1 MSLKKIGEN
10 RYIDKRVFIDP
21 KNQSG
26 TLNQLN
32 VVDLIQQLNLWSSQ
46 GLITGVSGIKNIN
59 NLNNFN
65 QFLDF
70 NILNSINSPQIISSI
85 DTHDFQFPM
94 ATTTGV
100 TAGLIDYTTI
110 NNLVTGL
117 YTVSTDIS
125 FLAAD
130 ITSLQQNSHIPAT
143 INGALANGLT
153 IVNQAIGI
161 ELANS
166 TTNGALSFTDWNTF
180 NNKLGTSNTGAL
192 TGAGFTITNGSNAVI
207 GTGTTIA
214 INDSSIANVKLINN
228 SISINGNAVVL
239 GGNINGIALTSVGL
253 QQFAATTSAQLAGV
267 ISDETGSGLV
277 VFNNTPT
284 FITPILGVASAT
296 SINVNGTA
304 GNGFVTLVSQSSA
317 PSTPVSSIRLY
328 ADSSN
333 RLSWVGTNGFTRTF
347 DATSLTG
354 NRVYNLPNFDGN
366 FLVTGGTNS
375 ISTSTIIESTS
386 TTNVTTLRANAG
398 DLRINAIGT
407 GGIVRLQVASND
419 AITLSPN
426 GVSNDGTGSS
436 TAGRITLTKD
446 LIITGNG
453 ALSIA
458 DTISGVSGCIRL
470 AAGSDKLVVI
480 GGIVSAPCISARINS
495 SLGSAPQI
503 GFFGTLPIS
512 KITTGIASSTFVTNS
527 GTAVNNSS
535 TFGGYTIAQIAQALI
550 NYGLLT

>member
-1 MSLKKIGEN
+1 
-10 RYIDKRVFIDP
+10 
-21 KNQSG
+21 
-26 TLNQLN
+26 
-32 VVDLIQQLNLWSSQ
+32 
-46 GLITGVSGIKNIN
+46 
-59 NLNNFN
+59 
-65 QFLDF
+65 
-70 NILNSINSPQIISSI
+70 
-85 DTHDFQFPM
+85 M

-166 TTNGALSFTDWNTF
+166 TTTGALNSTDWNTF
-180 NNKLGTSNTGAL
+180 NNKLGTSNTGPL
-192 TGAGFTITNGSNAVI
+192 TGAGFTITNGSNAVV
-207 GTGTTIA
+207 GTGTSIA
-214 INDSSIANVKLINN
+214 INDSSIANVKLINS
-228 SISINGNAVVL
+228 SISINGNAVAL
-239 GGNINGIALTSVGL
+239 GGNINGFALTSVGL
-253 QQFAATTSAQLAGV
+253 QQFAPTTSAQLAGI
-267 ISDETGSGLV
+267 ISDETGTGSLVFNTSPTFLTPNLGTPASAILTNCVGLPISTGVSGMSANVATFLGFPTSANLASVMFDETGSGLV

-296 SINVNGTA
+296 SVSVTGTA
-304 GNGFVTLVSQSSA
+304 GNGFFGVNSQSSP
-317 PSTPVSSIRLY
+317 PSSPSSGIRIF
-328 ADSSN
+328 ADTSN
-333 RLSWVGTNGFTRTF
+333 RFSWISNTGFVRTF
-347 DATSLTG
+347 DASGTTA

-375 ISTSTIIESTS
+375 IATTTIIESTS

-419 AITLSPN
+419 AIILSPN
-426 GVSNDGTGSS
+426 GVSNDGTGTS
-436 TAGRITLTKD
+436 TAGRLILSKD
-446 LIITGNG
+446 LIISGNG
-453 ALSIA
+453 SLSVS
-458 DTISGVSGCIRL
+458 DTINSISGCIRL
-470 AAGSDKLVVI
+470 AAGSDKLMVI
-480 GGIVSAPCISARINS
+480 GGIVSAPCISTRINS

-503 GFFGTLPIS
+503 GFYGTLPIS
-512 KITTGIASSTFVTNS
+512 KITTGVASSTFVTNS